1 MILFPAIDLK
11 DGRAVRLRQG
21 DFATVHQVAD
31 DPLAAARA
39 FRAAGAA
46 HIHMVDLDGAKD
58 GVRRNSGIVRAVAR
72 EGLRVELGG
81 GLRSLADL
89 EAVFALGVWRA
100 VIGSAAVSDPDLVR
114 AALDRWGADRVAVGI
129 DARDGRLRTTGWTED
144 AGIDYLDFARQME
157 DLGVT
162 KLVFTDIDSDGTLSG
177 PNFERLQALQDT
189 VGCDIIS
196 SGGVSSNQD
205 IAALHQMDL
214 YGAIV
219 GKAWYAGAVDLREA
233 IREGGPQQ

>member
-11 DGRAVRLRQG
+11 DGKVVRLYQG
-21 DFATVHQVAD
+21 DFAAMQQVAED
-31 DPLAAARA
+31 AVATALA
-39 FRAAGAA
+39 FQAAGAA
-46 HIHMVDLDGAKD
+46 YLHLVDLDGARD
-58 GVRRNSGIVRAVAR
+58 GERKNAR
-72 EGLRVELGG
+72 LVEKVVQVGLRVQLGG
-81 GLRSLADL
+81 GLRSMEDL
-89 EAVFALGVWRA
+89 QAVFAMGIYRA
-100 VIGSAAVSDPDLVR
+100 VIGSAAVSDPDFVR
-114 AALDRWGADRVAVGI
+114 AAIARYGADRIAVGI
-129 DARDGRLRTTGWTED
+129 DQRRGRVRTAGWTED

-157 DLGVT
+157 RIGVT

-177 PNFERLQALQDT
+177 PNFEGLQALQDA

-233 IREGGPQQ
+233 IREGGPQM

>member
-1 MILFPAIDLK
+1 MIIFPAIDLK
-11 DGRAVRLRQG
+11 DGKVVRLYKG
-21 DFATVHQVAD
+21 DFAAMEQVAKD
-31 DPLAAARA
+31 AVATALA
-39 FRAAGAA
+39 FQSAGAA
-46 HIHMVDLDGAKD
+46 WLHLVDLDGARD
-58 GVRRNSGIVRAVAR
+58 GERKNAR
-72 EGLRVELGG
+72 LVEKVVQVGLRVQLGG
-81 GLRSLADL
+81 GLRTMQDL
-89 EAVFALGVWRA
+89 EAVFAMGVYRA
-100 VIGSAAVSDPDLVR
+100 VIGSAAVSDPDFVR
-114 AALDRWGADRVAVGI
+114 AALARYGSDRIAVGI
-129 DARDGRLRTTGWTED
+129 DQRGGHVRTAGWTED

>member
-100 VIGSAAVSDPDLVR
+100 VIGSAAVSDPELVR

-129 DARDGRLRTTGWTED
+129 DARDGRVRTAGWTED
-144 AGIDYLDFARQME
+144 SGLDALDFARSME
-157 DLGVT
+157 ALGVRHI
-162 KLVFTDIDSDGTLSG
+162 VFTDIAADGTLSG
-177 PNFERLQALQDT
+177 PSWDRLAALQEA
-189 VGCDIIS
+189 VGCRVTA
-196 SGGVSSNQD
+196 SGGVSSHGD
-205 IAALHQMDL
+205 LRRLRDMGL
-214 YGAIV
+214 YGAII
-219 GKAWYAGAVDLREA
+219 GKAWYAGRIDLKKAVEEA
-233 IREGGPQQ
+233 GEQ